1 MKKLVLM
8 IVPIIILI
16 SIYFLTIH
24 ISFEN
29 IENVVI
35 NVFENY
41 EDELPKA
48 CLKDIFNNCIKKIE
62 VTSLGTV
69 DTNKIGTYEITY
81 TAKNKQI
88 KKIISV
94 LDTEKPVITI
104 KDEEIIACPNTSD
117 INISYTVSDNYTQD
131 LKVNKII
138 KDNNL
143 ILEAIDSSENKT
155 TIIREINFLDN
166 EKPKI
171 NLKGEKTIYLIKG
184 EKYKEPGYE
193 ATDNCIKNM
202 TEKVKVT
209 NNININKVGKYE
221 INYEASDGFNKTV
234 VNRIVYVYEK
244 KPDISIGDKVIYL
257 TFDDG
262 PSVYTKELLNIL
274 KEYNVK
280 ATFFV
285 TGNGN
290 REYIKKAY
298 NEGHSIGIHTYSH
311 VYKNVYAS
319 EEAYFNDL
327 EKVQKIIKEQT
338 GEESRLVRFPGGSS
352 NTVSKKYYPGIM
364 TYLTSEVSLRGYKY
378 YDWNIDSE
386 DATRRVDENKVYE
399 NVVSHLKP
407 NRENII
413 LMHDFSANE
422 PTKNALR
429 RIIQYGKENGYIFAP
444 ITENTNEIHHH
455 INN

>member
-131 LKVNKII
+131 LKINKII

-155 TIIREINFLDN
+155 TIIREIKFLDN

-311 VYKNVYAS
+311 VYKNVYES

-352 NTVSKKYYPGIM
+352 NTVSRFNKGIM
-364 TYLTSEVSLRGYKY
+364 TRLSKELERRGYKY
-378 YDWNIDSE
+378 FDWNVSSSDTVKSNSDDI
-386 DATRRVDENKVYE
+386 ANTVIRRLKKGN
-399 NVVSHLKP
+399 NVVLQHDTKYYSVKAV
-407 NRENII
+407 RKII
-413 LMHDFSANE
+413 E
-422 PTKNALR
+422 
-429 RIIQYGKENGYIFAP
+429 YGLANGYTFAKLDVTSP
-444 ITENTNEIHHH
+444 TVHHG

>member
-155 TIIREINFLDN
+155 TIIREIIFLDN

-352 NTVSKKYYPGIM
+352 NTVSRFNKGIM
-364 TYLTSEVSLRGYKY
+364 TRLSKELERRGYKY
-378 YDWNIDSE
+378 FDWNVSSSDTVKSNSDDI
-386 DATRRVDENKVYE
+386 ANTVIRRLKKGN
-399 NVVSHLKP
+399 NVVLQHDTKYYSVKAV
-407 NRENII
+407 RKII
-413 LMHDFSANE
+413 E
-422 PTKNALR
+422 
-429 RIIQYGKENGYIFAP
+429 YGLANGYTFAKLDVTSP
-444 ITENTNEIHHH
+444 TVHHG

>member
-285 TGNGN
+285 TGNDN

-352 NTVSKKYYPGIM
+352 NTVSRFNKGIM
-364 TYLTSEVSLRGYKY
+364 TRLSKELERRGYKY
-378 YDWNIDSE
+378 FDWNVSSSDTVKSNSDDI
-386 DATRRVDENKVYE
+386 ANTVIRRLKKGN
-399 NVVSHLKP
+399 NVVLQHDTKYYSVKAV
-407 NRENII
+407 RKII
-413 LMHDFSANE
+413 E
-422 PTKNALR
+422 
-429 RIIQYGKENGYIFAP
+429 YGLANGYTFAKLDVTSP
-444 ITENTNEIHHH
+444 TVHHG

>member
-143 ILEAIDSSENKT
+143 ILEEIDSSENKT

-352 NTVSKKYYPGIM
+352 NTVSRFNKGIM
-364 TYLTSEVSLRGYKY
+364 TRLSKELERRGYKY
-378 YDWNIDSE
+378 FDWNVSSSDTVKSNSDDI
-386 DATRRVDENKVYE
+386 ANTVIRRLKKGN
-399 NVVSHLKP
+399 NVVLQHDTKYYSVKAV
-407 NRENII
+407 RKII
-413 LMHDFSANE
+413 E
-422 PTKNALR
+422 
-429 RIIQYGKENGYIFAP
+429 YGLANGYTFAKLDVTSP
-444 ITENTNEIHHH
+444 TVHHG

>member
-81 TAKNKQI
+81 IAKNKQI

-280 ATFFV
+280 GTFFV

-352 NTVSKKYYPGIM
+352 NTVSRFNKGIM
-364 TYLTSEVSLRGYKY
+364 TRLSKELERRGYKY
-378 YDWNIDSE
+378 FDWNVSSSDTVKSNSDDI
-386 DATRRVDENKVYE
+386 ANTVIRRLKKGN
-399 NVVSHLKP
+399 NVVLQHDTKYYSVKAV
-407 NRENII
+407 RKII
-413 LMHDFSANE
+413 E
-422 PTKNALR
+422 
-429 RIIQYGKENGYIFAP
+429 YGLANGYTFAKLDVTSP
-444 ITENTNEIHHH
+444 TVHHG

>member
-352 NTVSKKYYPGIM
+352 NTVSRFNKGIM
-364 TYLTSEVSLRGYKY
+364 TRLSKKLERRGYKY
-378 YDWNIDSE
+378 FDWNVSSSDTVKSNSDDI
-386 DATRRVDENKVYE
+386 ANTVIRRLKKGN
-399 NVVSHLKP
+399 NVVLQHDTKYYSVKAV
-407 NRENII
+407 RKII
-413 LMHDFSANE
+413 E
-422 PTKNALR
+422 
-429 RIIQYGKENGYIFAP
+429 YGLANGYTFAKLDVTSP
-444 ITENTNEIHHH
+444 TVHHG

>member
-221 INYEASDGFNKTV
+221 INYEASDGFNNTV

-244 KPDISIGDKVIYL
+244 KPDISIGNKVIYL

-352 NTVSKKYYPGIM
+352 NTVSRFNKGIM
-364 TYLTSEVSLRGYKY
+364 TRLSKELERRGYKY
-378 YDWNIDSE
+378 FDWNVSSSDTVKSNSDDI
-386 DATRRVDENKVYE
+386 ANTVIRRLKKGN
-399 NVVSHLKP
+399 NVVLQHDTKYYSVKAV
-407 NRENII
+407 RKII
-413 LMHDFSANE
+413 E
-422 PTKNALR
+422 
-429 RIIQYGKENGYIFAP
+429 YGLANGYTFAKLDVTSP
-444 ITENTNEIHHH
+444 TVHHG

>member
-143 ILEAIDSSENKT
+143 ILEAIDSSGNKT
-155 TIIREINFLDN
+155 TIIRGINFLDN

-244 KPDISIGDKVIYL
+244 KPDISIDDKVIYL

-262 PSVYTKELLNIL
+262 PSVYTKELLNVL

-352 NTVSKKYYPGIM
+352 NTVSRFNKGIM
-364 TYLTSEVSLRGYKY
+364 TRLSKELERRGYKY
-378 YDWNIDSE
+378 FDWNVSSSDTVKSNSDDI
-386 DATRRVDENKVYE
+386 ANTVIRRLKKGN
-399 NVVSHLKP
+399 NVVLQHDTKYYSVKAV
-407 NRENII
+407 RKII
-413 LMHDFSANE
+413 E
-422 PTKNALR
+422 
-429 RIIQYGKENGYIFAP
+429 YGLANGYTFAKLDVTSP
-444 ITENTNEIHHH
+444 TVHHG

>member
-221 INYEASDGFNKTV
+221 INYEVSDGFNKTV

-352 NTVSKKYYPGIM
+352 NTISRFNKGIM
-364 TYLTSEVSLRGYKY
+364 TRLSKELERRGYKY
-378 YDWNIDSE
+378 FDWNVSSSDTVKSNSDDI
-386 DATRRVDENKVYE
+386 ANTVIRRLKKGN
-399 NVVSHLKP
+399 NVVLQHDTKYYSVKAV
-407 NRENII
+407 RKII
-413 LMHDFSANE
+413 E
-422 PTKNALR
+422 
-429 RIIQYGKENGYIFAP
+429 YGLANGYTFAKLDVTSP
-444 ITENTNEIHHH
+444 TVHHG

>member
-143 ILEAIDSSENKT
+143 ILEAIDSSGNKT
-155 TIIREINFLDN
+155 TIIREIKFLDN

-352 NTVSKKYYPGIM
+352 NTVSRFNKGIM
-364 TYLTSEVSLRGYKY
+364 TRLSKELERRGYKY
-378 YDWNIDSE
+378 FDWNVSSSDTVKSNSDDI
-386 DATRRVDENKVYE
+386 ANTVIRRLKKGN
-399 NVVSHLKP
+399 NVVLQHDTKYYSVKAV
-407 NRENII
+407 RKII
-413 LMHDFSANE
+413 E
-422 PTKNALR
+422 
-429 RIIQYGKENGYIFAP
+429 YGLANGYTFAKLDVTSP
-444 ITENTNEIHHH
+444 TVHHG

>member
-1 MKKLVLM
+1 MKKLVL
-8 IVPIIILI
+8 IAVPIILI

-24 ISFEN
+24 VSFDN

-48 CLKDIFNNCIKKIE
+48 CLKDIFNNCIKKLE

-104 KDEEIIACPNTSD
+104 KDEKIIACPNTSD

-155 TIIREINFLDN
+155 TIIREIKFLDN

-352 NTVSKKYYPGIM
+352 NTVSRFNKGIM
-364 TYLTSEVSLRGYKY
+364 TRLSKELERRGYKY
-378 YDWNIDSE
+378 FDWNVSSSDTVKSNSDDI
-386 DATRRVDENKVYE
+386 ANTVIRRLKKGN
-399 NVVSHLKP
+399 NVVLQHDTKYYSVKAV
-407 NRENII
+407 RKII
-413 LMHDFSANE
+413 E
-422 PTKNALR
+422 
-429 RIIQYGKENGYIFAP
+429 YGLANGYTFAKLDVTSP
-444 ITENTNEIHHH
+444 TVHHG

>member
-155 TIIREINFLDN
+155 TISREINFLDN

-352 NTVSKKYYPGIM
+352 NTVSRFNKGIM
-364 TYLTSEVSLRGYKY
+364 TRLSKELERRGYKY
-378 YDWNIDSE
+378 FDWNVSSSDTVKSNSDDI
-386 DATRRVDENKVYE
+386 ANTVIRRLKKGN
-399 NVVSHLKP
+399 NVVLQHDTKYYSVKAV
-407 NRENII
+407 RKII
-413 LMHDFSANE
+413 E
-422 PTKNALR
+422 
-429 RIIQYGKENGYIFAP
+429 YGLANGYTFAKLDVTSP
-444 ITENTNEIHHH
+444 TVHHG

>member
-171 NLKGEKTIYLIKG
+171 NLKGKKTIYLIKG

-290 REYIKKAY
+290 RKYIKKAY

-352 NTVSKKYYPGIM
+352 NTVSRFNKGIM
-364 TYLTSEVSLRGYKY
+364 TRLSKELERRGYKY
-378 YDWNIDSE
+378 FDWNVSSSDTVKSNSDDI
-386 DATRRVDENKVYE
+386 ANTVIRRLKKGN
-399 NVVSHLKP
+399 NVVLQHDTKYYSVKAV
-407 NRENII
+407 RKII
-413 LMHDFSANE
+413 E
-422 PTKNALR
+422 
-429 RIIQYGKENGYIFAP
+429 YGLANGYTFAKLDVTSP
-444 ITENTNEIHHH
+444 TVHHG

>member
-1 MKKLVLM
+1 M
-8 IVPIIILI
+8 
-16 SIYFLTIH
+16 
-24 ISFEN
+24 
-29 IENVVI
+29 
-35 NVFENY
+35 
-41 EDELPKA
+41 
-48 CLKDIFNNCIKKIE
+48 
-62 VTSLGTV
+62 TSLGTV

-143 ILEAIDSSENKT
+143 ILEATDSSGNKT
-155 TIIREINFLDN
+155 TLIKEINFLDN

-171 NLKGEKTIYLIKG
+171 NLKGDKTIYLIKG

-352 NTVSKKYYPGIM
+352 NTVSRFNKGIM
-364 TYLTSEVSLRGYKY
+364 TRLSKELERRGYKY
-378 YDWNIDSE
+378 FDWNVSSSDTVKSNSDDI
-386 DATRRVDENKVYE
+386 ANTVIRRLKKGN
-399 NVVSHLKP
+399 NVVLQHDTKYYSVKAV
-407 NRENII
+407 RKII
-413 LMHDFSANE
+413 E
-422 PTKNALR
+422 
-429 RIIQYGKENGYIFAP
+429 YGLANGYTFAKLDVTSP
-444 ITENTNEIHHH
+444 TVHHG

>member
-184 EKYKEPGYE
+184 EKYKELGYE

-221 INYEASDGFNKTV
+221 INYEASDGFNNTV

-244 KPDISIGDKVIYL
+244 KPDISIGNKVIYL

-352 NTVSKKYYPGIM
+352 NTVSRFNKGIM
-364 TYLTSEVSLRGYKY
+364 TRLSKELERRGYKY
-378 YDWNIDSE
+378 FDWNVSSSDTVKSNSDDI
-386 DATRRVDENKVYE
+386 ANTVIRRLKKGN
-399 NVVSHLKP
+399 NVVLQHDTKYYSVKAV
-407 NRENII
+407 RKII
-413 LMHDFSANE
+413 E
-422 PTKNALR
+422 
-429 RIIQYGKENGYIFAP
+429 YGLANGYTFAKLDVTSP
-444 ITENTNEIHHH
+444 TVHHG

>member
-94 LDTEKPVITI
+94 LDT
-104 KDEEIIACPNTSD
+104 
-117 INISYTVSDNYTQD
+117 
-131 LKVNKII
+131 
-138 KDNNL
+138 
-143 ILEAIDSSENKT
+143 
-155 TIIREINFLDN
+155 

-352 NTVSKKYYPGIM
+352 NTVSRFNKGIM
-364 TYLTSEVSLRGYKY
+364 TRLSKELERRGYKY
-378 YDWNIDSE
+378 FDWNVSSSDTVKSNSDDI
-386 DATRRVDENKVYE
+386 ANTVIRRLKKGN
-399 NVVSHLKP
+399 NVVLQHDTKYYSVKAV
-407 NRENII
+407 RKII
-413 LMHDFSANE
+413 E
-422 PTKNALR
+422 
-429 RIIQYGKENGYIFAP
+429 YGLANGYTFAKLDVTSP
-444 ITENTNEIHHH
+444 TVHHG

>member
-35 NVFENY
+35 NIFENY

-290 REYIKKAY
+290 RKYIKKAY

-352 NTVSKKYYPGIM
+352 NTVSRFNKGIM
-364 TYLTSEVSLRGYKY
+364 TRLSKELERRGYKY
-378 YDWNIDSE
+378 FDWNVSSSDTVKSNSDDI
-386 DATRRVDENKVYE
+386 ANTVIRRLKKGN
-399 NVVSHLKP
+399 NVVLQHDTKYYSVKAV
-407 NRENII
+407 RKII
-413 LMHDFSANE
+413 E
-422 PTKNALR
+422 
-429 RIIQYGKENGYIFAP
+429 YGLANGYTFAKLDVTSP
-444 ITENTNEIHHH
+444 TVHHG

>member
-81 TAKNKQI
+81 IAKNKQI

-221 INYEASDGFNKTV
+221 INYEVSDGFNKTV

-352 NTVSKKYYPGIM
+352 NTVSRFNKGIM
-364 TYLTSEVSLRGYKY
+364 TRLSKELERRGYKY
-378 YDWNIDSE
+378 FDWNVSSSDTVKSNSDDI
-386 DATRRVDENKVYE
+386 ANTVIRRLKKGN
-399 NVVSHLKP
+399 NVVLQHDTKYYSVKAV
-407 NRENII
+407 RKII
-413 LMHDFSANE
+413 E
-422 PTKNALR
+422 
-429 RIIQYGKENGYIFAP
+429 YGLANGYTFAKLDVTSP
-444 ITENTNEIHHH
+444 TVHHG

>member
-155 TIIREINFLDN
+155 TIIREIKFLDN

-262 PSVYTKELLNIL
+262 PSVYTKELLSIL

-352 NTVSKKYYPGIM
+352 NTVSRFNKGIM
-364 TYLTSEVSLRGYKY
+364 TRLSKELERRGYKY
-378 YDWNIDSE
+378 FDWNVSSSDTVKSNSDDI
-386 DATRRVDENKVYE
+386 ANTVIRRLKKGN
-399 NVVSHLKP
+399 NVVLQHDTKYYSVKAV
-407 NRENII
+407 RKII
-413 LMHDFSANE
+413 E
-422 PTKNALR
+422 
-429 RIIQYGKENGYIFAP
+429 YGLANGYTFAKLDVTSP
-444 ITENTNEIHHH
+444 TVHHG

>member
-81 TAKNKQI
+81 AAKNKQI

-352 NTVSKKYYPGIM
+352 NTVSRFNKGIM
-364 TYLTSEVSLRGYKY
+364 TRLSKELERRGYKY
-378 YDWNIDSE
+378 FDWNVSSSDTVKSNSDDI
-386 DATRRVDENKVYE
+386 ANTVIRRLKKGN
-399 NVVSHLKP
+399 NVVLQHDTKYYSVKAV
-407 NRENII
+407 RKII
-413 LMHDFSANE
+413 E
-422 PTKNALR
+422 
-429 RIIQYGKENGYIFAP
+429 YGLANGYTFAKLDVTSP
-444 ITENTNEIHHH
+444 TVHHG

>member
-48 CLKDIFNNCIKKIE
+48 CLKDIFNKCIKKIE

-352 NTVSKKYYPGIM
+352 NTVSRFNKGIM
-364 TYLTSEVSLRGYKY
+364 TRLSKELERRGYKY
-378 YDWNIDSE
+378 FDWNVSSSDTVKSNSDDI
-386 DATRRVDENKVYE
+386 ANTVIRRLKKGN
-399 NVVSHLKP
+399 NVVLQHDTKYYSVKAV
-407 NRENII
+407 RKII
-413 LMHDFSANE
+413 E
-422 PTKNALR
+422 
-429 RIIQYGKENGYIFAP
+429 YGLANGYTFAKLDVTSP
-444 ITENTNEIHHH
+444 TVHHG

>member
-352 NTVSKKYYPGIM
+352 NTVSRFNKGIM
-364 TYLTSEVSLRGYKY
+364 TRLSKELERRGYKY
-378 YDWNIDSE
+378 FDWNVSSSDTVKSNSDDI
-386 DATRRVDENKVYE
+386 ANTVIRRLKKGN
-399 NVVSHLKP
+399 NVVLQHDTKYYSVKAV
-407 NRENII
+407 RKII
-413 LMHDFSANE
+413 E
-422 PTKNALR
+422 
-429 RIIQYGKENGYIFAP
+429 YGLANGYTFDKLDVTSP
-444 ITENTNEIHHH
+444 TVHHG

>member
-81 TAKNKQI
+81 IAKNKQI

-117 INISYTVSDNYTQD
+117 INISYTVSDNYSQD

-155 TIIREINFLDN
+155 TIIREIIFLDN

-352 NTVSKKYYPGIM
+352 NTVSRFNKGIM
-364 TYLTSEVSLRGYKY
+364 TRLSKELERRGYKY
-378 YDWNIDSE
+378 FDWNVSSSDTVKSNSDDI
-386 DATRRVDENKVYE
+386 ANTVIRRLKKGN
-399 NVVSHLKP
+399 NVVLQHDTKYYSVKAV
-407 NRENII
+407 RKII
-413 LMHDFSANE
+413 E
-422 PTKNALR
+422 
-429 RIIQYGKENGYIFAP
+429 YGLANGYTFAKLDVTSP
-444 ITENTNEIHHH
+444 TVHHG

>member
-171 NLKGEKTIYLIKG
+171 NLKGEKAIYLIKG

-280 ATFFV
+280 ATFFI

-352 NTVSKKYYPGIM
+352 NTVSRFNKGIM
-364 TYLTSEVSLRGYKY
+364 TRLSKELERRGYKY
-378 YDWNIDSE
+378 FDWNVSSSDTVKSNSDDI
-386 DATRRVDENKVYE
+386 ANTVIRRLKKGN
-399 NVVSHLKP
+399 NVVLQHDTKYYSVKAV
-407 NRENII
+407 RKII
-413 LMHDFSANE
+413 E
-422 PTKNALR
+422 
-429 RIIQYGKENGYIFAP
+429 YGLANGYTFAKLDVTSP
-444 ITENTNEIHHH
+444 TVHHG

>member
-143 ILEAIDSSENKT
+143 ILEATDSSGNKT
-155 TIIREINFLDN
+155 TLIKEINFLDN

-171 NLKGEKTIYLIKG
+171 NLKGDKTIYLIKG

-352 NTVSKKYYPGIM
+352 NTVSRFNKGIM
-364 TYLTSEVSLRGYKY
+364 TRLSKELERRGYKY
-378 YDWNIDSE
+378 FDWNVSSSDTVKSNSDDI
-386 DATRRVDENKVYE
+386 ANTVIRRLKKGN
-399 NVVSHLKP
+399 NVVLQHDTKYYSVKAV
-407 NRENII
+407 RKII
-413 LMHDFSANE
+413 E
-422 PTKNALR
+422 
-429 RIIQYGKENGYIFAP
+429 YGLANGYTFAKLDVTSP
-444 ITENTNEIHHH
+444 TVHHG

>member
-155 TIIREINFLDN
+155 TIIREIIFLDN

-244 KPDISIGDKVIYL
+244 KPYISIGDKVIYL

-352 NTVSKKYYPGIM
+352 NTVSRFNKGIM
-364 TYLTSEVSLRGYKY
+364 TRLSKELERRGYKY
-378 YDWNIDSE
+378 FDWNVSSSDTVKSNSDDI
-386 DATRRVDENKVYE
+386 ANTVIRRLKKGN
-399 NVVSHLKP
+399 NVVLQHDTKYYSVKAV
-407 NRENII
+407 RKII
-413 LMHDFSANE
+413 E
-422 PTKNALR
+422 
-429 RIIQYGKENGYIFAP
+429 YGLANGYTFAKLDVTSP
-444 ITENTNEIHHH
+444 TVHHG

>member
-16 SIYFLTIH
+16 SIYILTIH

-280 ATFFV
+280 ATFFI

-352 NTVSKKYYPGIM
+352 NTVSRFNKGIM
-364 TYLTSEVSLRGYKY
+364 TRLSKELERRGYKY
-378 YDWNIDSE
+378 FDWNVSSSDTVKSNSDDI
-386 DATRRVDENKVYE
+386 ANTVIRRLKKGN
-399 NVVSHLKP
+399 NVVLQHDTKYYSVKAV
-407 NRENII
+407 RKII
-413 LMHDFSANE
+413 E
-422 PTKNALR
+422 
-429 RIIQYGKENGYIFAP
+429 YGLANGYTFAKLDVTSP
-444 ITENTNEIHHH
+444 TVHHG

>member
-41 EDELPKA
+41 EGELPKA

-352 NTVSKKYYPGIM
+352 NTVSRFNKGIM
-364 TYLTSEVSLRGYKY
+364 TRLSKELERRGYKY
-378 YDWNIDSE
+378 FDWNVSSSDTVKSNSDDI
-386 DATRRVDENKVYE
+386 ANTVIRRLKKGN
-399 NVVSHLKP
+399 NVVLQHDTKYYSVKAV
-407 NRENII
+407 RKII
-413 LMHDFSANE
+413 E
-422 PTKNALR
+422 
-429 RIIQYGKENGYIFAP
+429 YGLANGYTFAKLDVTSP
-444 ITENTNEIHHH
+444 TVHHG

>member
-352 NTVSKKYYPGIM
+352 NTVSRFNKGIM
-364 TYLTSEVSLRGYKY
+364 TRLSKELERRGYKY
-378 YDWNIDSE
+378 FDWNVSSSDTVKSNSDDI
-386 DATRRVDENKVYE
+386 ANTVIRRLKKGN
-399 NVVSHLKP
+399 NVVLQHDTKYYSVKAV
-407 NRENII
+407 RKII
-413 LMHDFSANE
+413 E
-422 PTKNALR
+422 
-429 RIIQYGKENGYIFAP
+429 YGLANGYTFAKLDVTSP
-444 ITENTNEIHHH
+444 TVHHG

>member
-155 TIIREINFLDN
+155 TIIRKINFLDN

-352 NTVSKKYYPGIM
+352 NTVSRFNKGIM
-364 TYLTSEVSLRGYKY
+364 TRLSKELERRGYKY
-378 YDWNIDSE
+378 FDWNVSSSDTVKSNSDDI
-386 DATRRVDENKVYE
+386 ANTVIRRLKKGN
-399 NVVSHLKP
+399 NVVLQHDTKYYSVKAV
-407 NRENII
+407 RKII
-413 LMHDFSANE
+413 E
-422 PTKNALR
+422 
-429 RIIQYGKENGYIFAP
+429 YGLANGYTFAKLDVTSP
-444 ITENTNEIHHH
+444 TVHHG

>member
-143 ILEAIDSSENKT
+143 ILEAIDSSENKA
-155 TIIREINFLDN
+155 TIIREIKFLDN

-352 NTVSKKYYPGIM
+352 NTVSRFNKGIM
-364 TYLTSEVSLRGYKY
+364 TRLSKELERRGYKY
-378 YDWNIDSE
+378 FDWNVSSSDTVKSNSDDI
-386 DATRRVDENKVYE
+386 ANTVIRRLKKGN
-399 NVVSHLKP
+399 NVVLQHDTKYYSVKAV
-407 NRENII
+407 RKII
-413 LMHDFSANE
+413 E
-422 PTKNALR
+422 
-429 RIIQYGKENGYIFAP
+429 YGLANGYTFAKLDVTSP
-444 ITENTNEIHHH
+444 TVHHG

>member
-143 ILEAIDSSENKT
+143 ILEAIDSSGNKT

-352 NTVSKKYYPGIM
+352 NTVSRFNKGIM
-364 TYLTSEVSLRGYKY
+364 TRLSKELERRGYKY
-378 YDWNIDSE
+378 FDWNVSSSDTVKSNSDDI
-386 DATRRVDENKVYE
+386 ANTVIRRLKKGN
-399 NVVSHLKP
+399 NVVLQHDTKYYSVKAV
-407 NRENII
+407 RKII
-413 LMHDFSANE
+413 E
-422 PTKNALR
+422 
-429 RIIQYGKENGYIFAP
+429 YGLANGYTFAKLDVTSP
-444 ITENTNEIHHH
+444 TVHHG

>member
-290 REYIKKAY
+290 IEYIKKAY

-327 EKVQKIIKEQT
+327 EKVQEIIKEQT

-352 NTVSKKYYPGIM
+352 NTVSRFNKGIM
-364 TYLTSEVSLRGYKY
+364 TRLSKELERRGYKY
-378 YDWNIDSE
+378 FDWNVSSSDTVKSNSDDI
-386 DATRRVDENKVYE
+386 ANTVIRRLKKGN
-399 NVVSHLKP
+399 NVVLQHDTKYYSVKAV
-407 NRENII
+407 RKII
-413 LMHDFSANE
+413 E
-422 PTKNALR
+422 
-429 RIIQYGKENGYIFAP
+429 YGLANGYTFAKLDVTSP
-444 ITENTNEIHHH
+444 TVHHG

>member
-155 TIIREINFLDN
+155 TIIREIIFLDN

-352 NTVSKKYYPGIM
+352 NTVSRFNKGIM
-364 TYLTSEVSLRGYKY
+364 TRLSKELERRGYKY
-378 YDWNIDSE
+378 FDWNVSSSDTVKSNSDDI
-386 DATRRVDENKVYE
+386 ANTVIRRLKKGN
-399 NVVSHLKP
+399 NVVLQHDTKYYSVKAV
-407 NRENII
+407 RKII
-413 LMHDFSANE
+413 E
-422 PTKNALR
+422 
-429 RIIQYGKENGYIFAP
+429 YGLANGYTFAKLDVTSP
-444 ITENTNEIHHH
+444 TVHHG
-455 INN
+455 IVNF

>member
-131 LKVNKII
+131 LKINKII

-155 TIIREINFLDN
+155 TIIREIKFLDN

-244 KPDISIGDKVIYL
+244 KTDISIGDKVIYL

-352 NTVSKKYYPGIM
+352 NTVSRFNKGIM
-364 TYLTSEVSLRGYKY
+364 TRLSKELERRGYKY
-378 YDWNIDSE
+378 FDWNVSSSDTVKSNSDDI
-386 DATRRVDENKVYE
+386 ANTVIRRLKKGN
-399 NVVSHLKP
+399 NVVLQHDTKYYSVKAV
-407 NRENII
+407 RKII
-413 LMHDFSANE
+413 E
-422 PTKNALR
+422 
-429 RIIQYGKENGYIFAP
+429 YGLANGYTFAKLDVTSP
-444 ITENTNEIHHH
+444 TVHHG

>member
-155 TIIREINFLDN
+155 TIIREIKFLDN

-311 VYKNVYAS
+311 VYKNVYES

-352 NTVSKKYYPGIM
+352 NTVSRFNKGIM
-364 TYLTSEVSLRGYKY
+364 TRLSKELERRGYKY
-378 YDWNIDSE
+378 FDWNVSSSDTVKSNSDDI
-386 DATRRVDENKVYE
+386 ANTVIRRLKKGN
-399 NVVSHLKP
+399 NVVLQHDTKYYSVKAV
-407 NRENII
+407 RKII
-413 LMHDFSANE
+413 E
-422 PTKNALR
+422 
-429 RIIQYGKENGYIFAP
+429 YGLANGYTFAKLDVTSP
-444 ITENTNEIHHH
+444 TVHHG

>member
-143 ILEAIDSSENKT
+143 ILEAIDSSGNKT

-280 ATFFV
+280 ATFFI

-352 NTVSKKYYPGIM
+352 NTVSRFNKGIM
-364 TYLTSEVSLRGYKY
+364 TRLSKELERRGYKY
-378 YDWNIDSE
+378 FDWNVSSSDTVKSNSDDI
-386 DATRRVDENKVYE
+386 ANTVIRRLKKGN
-399 NVVSHLKP
+399 NVVLQHDTKYYSVKAV
-407 NRENII
+407 RKII
-413 LMHDFSANE
+413 E
-422 PTKNALR
+422 
-429 RIIQYGKENGYIFAP
+429 YGLANGYTFAKLDVTSP
-444 ITENTNEIHHH
+444 TVHHG